1 MTLDRRTPTLCMSEP
16 VIEFDEDAEG
26 LPDEWD
32 LEDMP
37 TLLLLGAIAG
47 FGLFVLLNAALI

>member
-1 MTLDRRTPTLCMSEP
+1 MRKYYRMRP
-16 VIEFDEDAEG
+16 
-26 LPDEWD
+26 WD
-32 LEDMP
+32 LEDMS